1 MDIRLH
7 NFKLHKTNAQVNM
20 HNYKV
25 SGLHAYLV
33 LAITYTNLALNYLKS
48 KGR

>member
-1 MDIRLH
+1 MDYPLH
-7 NFKLHKTNAQVNM
+7 NFELHKSNAQVYL

>member
-1 MDIRLH
+1 MNYPLH
-7 NFKLHKTNAQVNM
+7 NFELHKSNAKVYM

-33 LAITYTNLALNYLKS
+33 LAIVQTRLALKYLKM
-48 KGR
+48 KGL

>member
-1 MDIRLH
+1 MDYPLH
-7 NFKLHKTNAQVNM
+7 HFELHKSNAQVYL

-33 LAITYTNLALNYLKS
+33 LAIIQTRLALKYLKM
-48 KGR
+48 KGL